1 MRLCKI
7 RLRGRHYNTTLICG
21 HAPTDDKD
29 ETEKGL
35 FYDLLMKSYNSCP
48 AQDMKL
54 VIGDF
59 NAKIG
64 REPFISSNAGLHSLH
79 KETNENG
86 QRLWDFAESEN
97 LFIISTAFPH
107 KEIHKYTW
115 ISPDGQTHNQIDHVL
130 IDRRHWNNIM
140 DIRSYRGANVD
151 TDHILVRSKVR
162 FRLCKNFFR
171 KRENGNYKPDTSKL
185 MEKNILKE
193 YKLKLSAG
201 IISELD
207 SSGNDFNWKSVREI
221 LKSANETVPG
231 LERRARNEWY
241 DEDCGKVTEMKNKAY
256 LQLQKHCT
264 RTHEEKYRE
273 LKKAEEKT
281 TRKKKRNLFRE
292 FIKEPGKLQQPK

>member
-1 MRLCKI
+1 MNKDLSIGTWNI
-7 RLRGRHYNTTLICG
+7 RTLYKGGALQNLIDVFVDYHIHVLAFRKLDGWELEYWIKKDCHKQETTERKTLHYHLNLS
-21 HAPTDDKD
+21 PTDDKD
-29 ETEKGL
+29 ETEKDL

-64 REPFISSNAGLHSLH
+64 RELFISSNAGLHSQH

-86 QRLWDFAESEN
+86 QRLWDFAVSEN
-97 LFIISTAFPH
+97 VFIISTAFPH
-107 KEIHKYTW
+107 KEIHKYTR
-115 ISPDGQTHNQIDHVL
+115 ISPDGQTHNKIDHVL
-130 IDRRHWNNIM
+130 IDRRHRNNIM
-140 DIRSYRGANVD
+140 DVRSYRGANVD

-162 FRLCKNFFR
+162 FRMCKNFFR

-207 SSGNDFNWKSVREI
+207 SSGNDFNWKSVKEII

-231 LERRARNEWY
+231 LERRVRNEWY
-241 DEDCGKVTEMKNKAY
+241 DEDCRKA
-256 LQLQKHCT
+256 T
-264 RTHEEKYRE
+264 
-273 LKKAEEKT
+273 
-281 TRKKKRNLFRE
+281 
-292 FIKEPGKLQQPK
+292 